1 MTRQKIGLALL
12 ISILVTAPILALNF
26 LGYQLFGWPFIPYE
40 LFNWVSRELPG
51 PLVTFGIDLMID
63 TLRLLN
69 LNVVDVAKTA
79 ERGMAVMQLGGAI
92 TGAGAVLA
100 LLLVRWG
107 RRRPALIGLLIGLL
121 VGLPALGAIISVSN
135 RDPYPVANIAIILG
149 LTLAWGVLL
158 NWSYQRL
165 ISPAETTA
173 VATPP
178 ATLSEPTAP
187 VASARTLNRRQFL
200 VQLGAASALITVA
213 GTGVAAS
220 LAAAERRRQE
230 AQLAAALAASG
241 GSATTTGGGVPF
253 PNIDDLLIPAPG
265 TRLEYTP
272 LADHY
277 QVFLSTEPSIIE
289 EEDWRLSITGL
300 VDNPLQL
307 TLQELKDNYEKVGQF
322 VTLTCISGRVGTGLI
337 STTHWAGLRVSDLLA
352 DLGVQP
358 AAKYMHI
365 RSADGFYET
374 VDLELVA
381 NEPRIMLAYEWDG
394 IPIPKDHGFPLR
406 IWIPDRYGMKQPK
419 WITDIEITDEYIP
432 GYWVE
437 RNWDEVARIRTTS
450 VIDTVATDTPLQERD
465 QTLIPVGGIAF
476 AGARGISK
484 VEVRVDGGAWQPAQ
498 LRQPL
503 SETTWVVWRYDW
515 PFSAGQHLF
524 EVRTAEADGTPQ
536 IEETMSNRPAGA
548 TGIHTYEADV

>member
-40 LFNWVSRELPG
+40 LFNWVARELPG
-51 PLVTFGIDLMID
+51 PVVTFGIDLMID

-92 TGAGAVLA
+92 IVAGAVLS
-100 LLLVRWG
+100 LLLARWG
-107 RRRPALIGLLIGLL
+107 RKQPALVGLLIGLL
-121 VGLPALGAIISVSN
+121 VGLPVLGAIISVSN

-149 LTLAWGVLL
+149 LTLAWGLL
-158 NWSYQRL
+158 ISWSYQRAMRPEEQL
-165 ISPAETTA
+165 AMPAPETTA
-173 VATPP
+173 PEV
-178 ATLSEPTAP
+178 TAP
-187 VASARTLNRRQFL
+187 AASATTLNRRQFL
-200 VQLGAASALITVA
+200 VTLGAASAVITVA
-213 GTGVAAS
+213 GSGVAAS
-220 LAAAERRRQE
+220 LASAERRRQE
-230 AQLAAALAASG
+230 AQLAAALAAGG

-253 PNIDDLLIPAPG
+253 PNAKDPLIPAPG

-289 EEDWRLSITGL
+289 EEDWQLTITGL
-300 VDNPLQL
+300 IDNPMQL

-337 STTHWAGLRVSDLLA
+337 STTHWGGLRVSDLLA

-358 AAKYMHI
+358 EAKYMHI

-381 NEPRIMLAYEWDG
+381 SEPRLLLAYEWDG

-437 RNWDEVARIRTTS
+437 RNWDEVAQVRTTS
-450 VIDTVATDTPLQERD
+450 VIDTVAASTPLEERG
-465 QTLIPVGGIAF
+465 QTLLPVGGIAY

-484 VEVRVDGGAWQPAQ
+484 VEVRVD
-498 LRQPL
+498 
-503 SETTWVVWRYDW
+503 
-515 PFSAGQHLF
+515 
-524 EVRTAEADGTPQ
+524 
-536 IEETMSNRPAGA
+536 
-548 TGIHTYEADV
+548 